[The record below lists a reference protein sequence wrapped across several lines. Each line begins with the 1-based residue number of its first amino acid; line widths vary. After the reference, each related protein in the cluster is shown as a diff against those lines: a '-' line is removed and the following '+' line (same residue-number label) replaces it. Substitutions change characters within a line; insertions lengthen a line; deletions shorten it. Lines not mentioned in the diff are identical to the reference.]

1 MDGRVG
7 FLARMAATP
16 SAQAP
21 RWEMPLAV
29 VLFGTLLAVHGWLL
43 SIGWTNGN
51 LPGQEFRQTQ
61 TAISALFV
69 QRDQNFS
76 LAYPTPVLGAPW
88 TAPMEFPLYQWTVV
102 KVSDWTGLP
111 LVQAGRAVS
120 AACFYLAVAGLFPLL
135 GALGC
140 VGPRRWIAATFALTC
155 PIYVFYSR
163 AFLIETMALAFSVW
177 FLVAFVRFANRPVWW
192 AFVLA
197 ALFGV
202 GAALVKITTFMVF
215 LVPAGLL
222 TAVRMWQA
230 RPRGLAAV
238 AREGAWALAV
248 IAAPLAAGAW
258 WTRFAD
264 AVKHRSVS
272 TQFLESTN
280 LIGFNFGTTEER
292 FSAQTWAQHWHNLS
306 HGVASPLWLLV
317 VVVLAVTVAR
327 TRWRAVTFCAVCY
340 VVPLV
345 VFPVLYSRHDYY
357 GLANALFLL
366 VAGGVAI
373 AVLWEVR
380 PRVAFWIGLAIVHA
394 SQLWSYRQTY
404 FELQEIWSPGG
415 SELTKTVRAMTNPEE
430 VLVTAGFDW
439 DSSLPFY
446 AQRRALMIR
455 SGCEG
460 DDAYLEQAFR
470 DQEGQ
475 PVALFVAKGARGA
488 EAKLLRRV
496 EQQFDIDPRPILRW
510 RDETVFGRKDRRAIM
525 VDAVRRTSAIPEVQ
539 LDPSTANEKWSM
551 MGREMRYAELLEAD
565 RLLLAT
571 LGRDQPVKLFTEF
584 GLSPMVQDGR
594 PVLFAHAE
602 TRFWFAVPAG
612 RSVVRVE
619 FCVMPGAYEGPE
631 RDRSDGVEF
640 AIDEEKPDGTR
651 TRLKS
656 VFLDPSRT
664 IADRGF
670 HALEI
675 ARDQAAPGTIVVSSG
690 PGPHGNKARDWSA
703 FASVRIVRADVRR

>member
-1 MDGRVG
+1 MVNTSS
-7 FLARMAATP
+7 ATK
-16 SAQAP
+16 P
-21 RWEMPLAV
+21 RWEMPLAAA
-29 VLFGTLLAVHGWLL
+29 LFGTLLAVHGWLL

-69 QRDQNFS
+69 QREQNFA

-140 VGPRRWIAATFALTC
+140 MGPRRWIAATFALTC

-177 FLVAFVRFANRPVWW
+177 FLVAFVRFVNRPVWW
-192 AFVLA
+192 ALVLA

-215 LVPAGLL
+215 LVPAGWL

-248 IAAPLAAGAW
+248 IAAPIAAGAW

-264 AVKHRSVS
+264 AVKHASLNTR
-272 TQFLESTN
+272 FLESTN
-280 LIGFNFGTTEER
+280 LVGFNFGTSDDR
-292 FSAQTWAQHWHNLS
+292 FSAVTWSLHWRNLS
-306 HGVASPLWLLV
+306 QGVASPVLVGATVLLALTLGRRAWRP
-317 VVVLAVTVAR
+317 LAICV
-327 TRWRAVTFCAVCY
+327 VCY
-340 VVPLV
+340 LAPLAI
-345 VFPVLYSRHDYY
+345 FPVLYSRHDYY
-357 GLANALFLL
+357 SIANALFLL
-366 VAGGVAI
+366 A
-373 AVLWEVR
+373 AV
-380 PRVAFWIGLAIVHA
+380 GLAVAEGWHSGRRWLIALVLVALHVV
-394 SQLWSYRQTY
+394 QLWTYRNTY
-404 FELQEIWSPGG
+404 LDLQARWSPGG
-415 SELTKTVRAMTNPEE
+415 SELTKAVRAMTGPDD
-430 VLVTAGFDW
+430 VIVGAGLDW
-439 DSSLPFY
+439 DSNLAFY
-446 AQRRALMIR
+446 TQRRAYMIR
-455 SGCEG
+455 YGMEQ
-460 DDAYLEQAFR
+460 DWTFLHQAFR
-470 DQEGQ
+470 GQAGQ
-475 PVALFVAKGARGA
+475 PVTVFVRRGERA
-488 EAKLLRRV
+488 ADPTLLGLM
-496 EQQFDIDPRPILRW
+496 EQYFEIDPRPIFHW
-510 RDETVFGRKDRRAIM
+510 KDETVFGRKDRRAIM
-525 VDAVRRTSAIPEVQ
+525 IDAVRRTSAIPEVR
-539 LDPSTANEKWSM
+539 LDSSTETEKWSM
-551 MGREMRYAELLEAD
+551 MGREMSYADLLESD
-565 RLLLAT
+565 RALLSI
-571 LGRDQPVKLFTEF
+571 LGTERPVKLFTEF
-584 GLSPMVQDGR
+584 GLSAMEQDGR

-602 TRFWFAVPAG
+602 TRFWFPAPAG

-619 FCVMPGAYEGPE
+619 FCVMPGAYDGPE

-651 TRLKS
+651 TRLQS
-656 VFLDPSRT
+656 VFLDPNRT
-664 IADRGF
+664 AADRGF
-670 HALEI
+670 HVLEVTL
-675 ARDQAAPGTIVVSSG
+675 DQAAPSTIVVSSG

-703 FASVRIVRADVRR
+703 FASVRITRADDRR